1 MGGMTVQERI
11 DDICKKSGMSEDI
24 VRRVLN
30 AEKASVI
37 ESLKRG
43 ERATIIGRCIL
54 RPQIQKKLVVGGEI
68 VSTIKVRAEV
78 SHGIQSEL
86 AEHEKFLGDDIEK
99 DTSKLPDGIR
109 VMQIQAL
116 I

>member
-54 RPQIQKKLVVGGEI
+54 RP
-68 VSTIKVRAEV
+68 
-78 SHGIQSEL
+78 
-86 AEHEKFLGDDIEK
+86 
-99 DTSKLPDGIR
+99 
-109 VMQIQAL
+109 
-116 I
+116 